1 MTEFLIKDIHTH
13 LFPSEPGSALV
24 CIGYDKSL
32 VQAGHAFSAGLHPW
46 QVTGEDEAALKAVEE
61 LLSLPQ
67 VIAVG
72 ECGLDRL
79 KGPSAEIQEKVFIRQ
94 TELSEKYRKPMILHV
109 VRAMDDLIR
118 FMKQVKPAQKW
129 LVHGFRG
136 GPEQM
141 EQLWCNGILVSFGI
155 KFNPESLRQVPADR
169 LLLETDGNSTIAD
182 VISAASDV
190 RNEPAQQVEEL
201 ALRNARLFF

>member
-13 LFPSEPGSALV
+13 VFPSEPGSALV
-24 CIGYDKSL
+24 CIGSDRNL
-32 VQAGHAFSAGLHPW
+32 IQAGHALSAGLHPW
-46 QVTGEDEAALKAVEE
+46 QVTGDDDTALKAVEE

-79 KGPSAEIQEKVFIRQ
+79 RGPSAEIQEKAFIKQ
-94 TELSEKYRKPMILHV
+94 TELSERYRKPLILHV
-109 VRAMDDLIR
+109 VRAMDGIIR
-118 FMKQVKPAQKW
+118 IRKQIKPAQKW

-136 GPEQM
+136 RPEQM
-141 EQLWCNGILVSFGI
+141 EQLWRNGILVSFGI
-155 KFNPESLRQVPADR
+155 KFNPESVRQVPPER

-182 VISAASDV
+182 VISAISIV
-190 RNEPAQQVEEL
+190 RNETAQQVEEL
-201 ALRNARLFF
+201 ALLNARSFF